1 MPPSQT
7 RPGADA
13 AFWAQILARDSALG
27 RYQGPEQFDI
37 RTVNLN
43 TPQGVTLLPFSLK
56 RPLESI
62 QLILSGRVT
71 VTVAPYTSVAP
82 EAFQNLIQRIFLRG
96 IHTKFGSQ
104 QPWDMSGAS
113 SFAYPL
119 HFQAQGGS
127 IFVSVNGGPLSLVA
141 NPTSPFTSPFLGTVG
156 THDFIVVYQLPLAPI
171 LGTDQS
177 AKRQETN
184 YLFYARDWQ
193 DTLTLEM
200 TFGDATALGDTTGA
214 TVAFTAFQSV
224 TGTPTLATHVNY
236 GLMGPY
242 EAIAIP
248 GFCSRNE
255 QLLTTFTAAGTQLQL
270 TNLQRMIT
278 NAVIVKSGVIQTTG
292 ITAGVQ
298 TFASLSDLIL
308 NRTQVQ
314 VDFNPIRRVDSNFIQ
329 RSYVNRM
336 MCTQPI
342 EGYYP
347 LTFVES
353 QNPLTAYRGDS
364 PSIAS
369 ATFALYSD
377 VLTSNANQRIAV
389 VQERVTGGYYPAV
402 N

>member
-1 MPPSQT
+1 MT
-7 RPGADA
+7 RPGSDS
-13 AFWAQILARDSALG
+13 AFWSQILARDSALG
-27 RYQGPEQFDI
+27 RYQGPELFNTQ
-37 RTVNLN
+37 TVNLN
-43 TPQGVTLLPFSLK
+43 TPQGITLLPFSLK

-62 QLILSGRVT
+62 QLILSGRLT
-71 VTVAPYTSVAP
+71 VTVAPYTSVGV

-96 IHTKFGSQ
+96 VHTKFGSQ

-113 SFAYPL
+113 SYIYPL
-119 HFQAQGGS
+119 HFQTQAGS
-127 IFVSVNGGPLSLVA
+127 MFVSVNGGPLSLVQ
-141 NPTSPFTSPFLGTVG
+141 NPGAPFASPFTGQVG
-156 THDFIVVYQLPLAPI
+156 THDFIIVYQLPLTPI
-171 LGTDQS
+171 LGADQS

-200 TFGDATALGDTTGA
+200 TFGDASALGDPTGA
-214 TVAFTAFQSV
+214 TTAFTAFQSA
-224 TGTPTLATHVNY
+224 TGNPTIQTHVNY
-236 GLMGPY
+236 GLLGPF
-242 EAIAIP
+242 ENVAIP
-248 GFCSRNE
+248 GFCTRNE

-278 NAVIVKSGVIQTTG
+278 QAVIVKSGVIQTAG
-292 ITAGVQ
+292 LTAGVQ

-308 NRTQVQ
+308 NRTQIQ
-314 VDFNPIRRVDSNFIQ
+314 VDFNPIRRVDSNFIE
-329 RSYVNRM
+329 RSYINRM
-336 MCTQPI
+336 MGTQPM

-377 VLTSNANQRIAV
+377 VLTNNANQRVTV
-389 VQERVTGGYYPAV
+389 VQERVTGGYYPEV